1 MNCTTPPVNNWYNK
15 YRNIHRG
22 DFVQQFEE
30 VRLILEKAK
39 KITVLTGAGAST
51 ESGIPD
57 FRSANGLY
65 ADANVE
71 MYLSRGYYNRS
82 PKEFWKHYKEIF
94 QINTFHQYKPN
105 RGHRF

>member
-1 MNCTTPPVNNWYNK
+1 M
-15 YRNIHRG
+15 
-22 DFVQQFEE
+22 QQFEE
-30 VRLILEKAK
+30 VRSILEKAK
-39 KITVLTGAGAST
+39 KMTVLTGAGAST

-82 PKEFWKHYKEIF
+82 PKEFGSIIKKYFKLIRF
-94 QINTFHQYKPN
+94 INISQIVDIAF
-105 RGHRF
+105 

>member
-1 MNCTTPPVNNWYNK
+1 M
-15 YRNIHRG
+15 I
-22 DFVQQFEE
+22 FVQQFEE
-30 VRLILEKAK
+30 VRTILEKAK

-105 RGHRF
+105 RGHRFLAELEEQGKDITI

>member
-1 MNCTTPPVNNWYNK
+1 M
-15 YRNIHRG
+15 
-22 DFVQQFEE
+22 QQFEE
-30 VRLILEKAK
+30 VRSILEKAK

-94 QINTFHQYKPN
+94 QINTFHQYKTKSWTSLLA
-105 RGHRF
+105 R